1 MIVKENLST
10 NFTIISNDIVRSK
23 DLSINAKM
31 LAVLLCSLPK
41 DWIVN
46 NTHLSK
52 ELGISPRTLQR
63 AFKELV
69 SLNFIKK
76 MQVMDKGTKKF
87 TRDFAI
93 VFVGKDEAEI
103 NEPLS
108 VVDESIS
115 QNEGENLEVD
125 ISQNAGQN
133 ERNLNAFSADEKEAS
148 KEEQTPI
155 LKDFL
160 DERAVKM
167 TALSEVL
174 EGKEALNHT
183 SSSATNSRRAGFC
196 RTYINKEFLQ
206 SKNSF
211 LMANFA
217 RDVYLIFEKKKLKK
231 ENLDFSFFN
240 ALEKEK
246 INEWFKYKS
255 IKKPLNVLTKQ
266 KILKQ
271 LKDFKAHK
279 QDICKVI
286 EQSILRGWQ
295 GLFYVKNKQEKK
307 PLQTDILKEVLSTYP
322 NFDFSTGF
330 DLSALKIEGKRV
342 KYNPMKDEFNLV

>member
-103 NEPLS
+103 NEPLNAD
-108 VVDESIS
+108 DENIS
-115 QNEGENLEVD
+115 QNESENLEA
-125 ISQNAGQN
+125 NGGQN
-133 ERNLNAFSADEKEAS
+133 ERNLNAFSADEKEAL

-155 LKDFL
+155 LKDFD

-167 TALSEVL
+167 TALSPVL

-231 ENLDFSFFN
+231 ENLDLSFFN

-255 IKKPLNVLTKQ
+255 VKKPLNVLTKQ

-307 PLQTDILKEVLSTYP
+307 LAQTDILKEVLSTYP

-330 DLSALKIEGKRV
+330 DLSALKIEGKGV
-342 KYNPMKDEFNLV
+342 KYNPMKDEFHLV